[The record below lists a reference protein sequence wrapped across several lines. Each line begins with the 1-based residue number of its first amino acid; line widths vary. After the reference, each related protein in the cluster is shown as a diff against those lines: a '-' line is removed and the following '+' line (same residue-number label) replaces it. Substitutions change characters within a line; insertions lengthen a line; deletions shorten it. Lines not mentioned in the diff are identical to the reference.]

1 MRRNFQV
8 HIDIFQLGDEEE
20 NFFTE
25 LGLRTEFL
33 PCGNQQAPW
42 VCKDSLNY
50 VLFSM
55 RLF

>member
-20 NFFTE
+20 NFFIE